1 MDPTGDIFMGCQPKK
16 YAVNGQMP
24 PITVSKDTKG
34 GVAAKHNNSP
44 EYTKGGNFGGL
55 GRGSKKLPQVYFG
68 CEIVFRKNELGQ

>member
-44 EYTKGGNFGGL
+44 EYTKGNFGDSDEVVKSYPRYILAVKSYL
-55 GRGSKKLPQVYFG
+55 GRT
-68 CEIVFRKNELGQ
+68 N